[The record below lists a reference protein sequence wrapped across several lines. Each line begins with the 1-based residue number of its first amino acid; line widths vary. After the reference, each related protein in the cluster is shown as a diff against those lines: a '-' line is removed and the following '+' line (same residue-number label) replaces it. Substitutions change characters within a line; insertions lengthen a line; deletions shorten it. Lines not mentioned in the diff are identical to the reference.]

1 MLLLVPAHAQCLL
14 MLFSSQ
20 AGVITKEVM
29 LCEPPGATTL
39 TEGGRISPT
48 TADPAGTRAAR
59 YSPLGDAFSLMP
71 PGRASQAASTCHLPQ
86 GVPPLQ
92 EAQETVSTPQGVCRT
107 DLSSFGRD
115 YQVRLH
121 YWALYSFAVVDKN
134 LAEDHIAA
142 GVQACTCPTRQI
154 PIFLDS

>member
-1 MLLLVPAHAQCLL
+1 MMLLVPAHAQCLL

-59 YSPLGDAFSLMP
+59 YSPLGDALSLMP

-92 EAQETVSTPQGVCRT
+92 EAQETVSIPQGVCRT

-121 YWALYSFAVVDKN
+121 YWALYSFNSCLQSWTNIWQKITLLQGFKPAPV
-134 LAEDHIAA
+134 
-142 GVQACTCPTRQI
+142 
-154 PIFLDS
+154 